1 MSAAI
6 VDWGALGRVVLYS
19 LIAGVG
25 VPAVYALA
33 VLGAGRSTEAQ
44 RARRG
49 VAASAYAVLAVVGIA
64 VSLAAVVYGVV
75 LMAQKS

>member
-1 MSAAI
+1 MIATI

-25 VPAVYALA
+25 VPAVYAMA
-33 VLGAGRSTEAQ
+33 VFGAGRSSDAQ

-49 VAASAYAVLAVVGIA
+49 VAAT
-64 VSLAAVVYGVV
+64 VYGVLALAGIAACLAAIV
-75 LMAQKS
+75 LGIVLLTHKG